1 MGRFETRFVAS
12 ALAVLSL
19 PFLLAC
25 LWDYDTIAMERARF
39 PSALELITGKFVRHS
54 DAYYHWRVQD
64 RLAKLKTRSDDLAL
78 RDDLAVAYDKLKQ
91 HPLAIDTITKSLEL
105 QPERYETL
113 ANLGT
118 FHIHAGDL
126 EKGLDY
132 IKQAIAINPD
142 AHFGRE
148 VYQQLVVEYVLLRQ
162 QSRGEEP
169 LLPLRETRMSA
180 LHPGGFD
187 SFLLANRRSSS
198 SEQEIDAAITG
209 ILGMMRFGDHRSPVL
224 LEIMGD
230 LLTGED
236 DERDNKQLAARAYLQ
251 AAAGTAPRIQRQ
263 YEGFAAQTLSMQLLD
278 GTTDDVVE
286 KVKLQLEAEVAE
298 ANRWFQSVVA
308 DEQRWI
314 AAGIDVD
321 AAFDKKYYQDPVVGE
336 TDSTMSDTYW
346 LTVGTV
352 GTTAAIAGFCV
363 VLVACNRARRRD
375 TRHAER

>member
-1 MGRFETRFVAS
+1 MGRFETRFLTS

-118 FHIHAGDL
+118 FHIHAGNF

-169 LLPLRETRMSA
+169 LLPLRETRASA
-180 LHPGGFD
+180 PHPGGFVR
-187 SFLLANRRSSS
+187 FLHENRKGSNP
-198 SEQEIDAAITG
+198 EQEISAAIQG

-224 LEIMGD
+224 LEILGD

-263 YEGFAAQTLSMQLLD
+263 YEGFAAQTLSLQLID
-278 GTTDDVVE
+278 GNSNESFE
-286 KVKLQLEAEVAE
+286 KVKLQLDSEVAE
-298 ANRWFQSVVA
+298 AKHWFQAVVS

-321 AAFDKKYYQDPVVGE
+321 AAFSKKYFQDPVVGQTE
-336 TDSTMSDTYW
+336 PTMPDAYW

-352 GTTAAIAGFCV
+352 VATAAIAGFCV

-375 TRHAER
+375 TRQAER